1 MSYLLNLVYL
11 ITLIL
16 ASPWLVYNAIRKGK
30 YRQGWA
36 AKFLGRVPWRS
47 RERTGIWLHAVSVGE
62 VNLLQPLLAAIEEKH
77 PDWECVISTT
87 TRTGYELARQKYAPR
102 SVFYCPLDFSWAVRN
117 ALRRIH
123 PQLLVLVELEL
134 WPNLIRWT
142 RRSGVPVAVVNGRL
156 SASSA
161 RGYSRIRFLIR
172 RLLQATS
179 LVAVQNDE
187 YAERFRQLG
196 TSEDQLHVT
205 GSLKFDGIEM
215 DRENP
220 ASQQLAALAGIEKQ
234 DIVFLAGSTQA
245 PEEQLAVS
253 VFRELVDDYP
263 RLRLILV
270 PRHPERFAEVA
281 SMLDQQE
288 VEWIRRSELT
298 ADRQNTASRILLV
311 DAMGELGAWWGTAQ
325 IAFVGGSLGKRGGQN
340 MIEPSGY
347 GAAISFG
354 PHTQNFRDI
363 VKMLLQ
369 HDAAIVV
376 QDRQELAAFVKRCLE
391 DPEFSKQLG
400 QRAQQFVASQNGATD
415 RTLVLLESLL
425 NR

>member
-161 RGYSRIRFLIR
+161 RGYSRIRFIIR

-196 TSEDQLHVT
+196 TTEDQLHVT

-298 ADRQNTASRILLV
+298 ADRQNTAARILLV

-347 GAAISFG
+347 GAAVSFG

-363 VKMLLQ
+363 VEMLLQ

-391 DPEFSKQLG
+391 DPEFARQLG

-415 RTLVLLESLL
+415 RTLALLESLL

>member
-196 TSEDQLHVT
+196 TTEDQLHVT

-215 DRENP
+215 DRKNP
-220 ASQQLAALAGIEKQ
+220 VSQQLAALAGIEKQ

-347 GAAISFG
+347 GAAVSFG

-363 VKMLLQ
+363 VEMLLQ

-391 DPEFSKQLG
+391 NPEFARQLG

-415 RTLVLLESLL
+415 RTLALLESLL
-425 NR
+425 NS

>member
-77 PDWECVISTT
+77 PDWEYVISTT

-196 TSEDQLHVT
+196 TTEDQLHVT

-298 ADRQNTASRILLV
+298 ADRQNTAARILLV

-347 GAAISFG
+347 GAAVSFG

-363 VKMLLQ
+363 VEMLLQ

-391 DPEFSKQLG
+391 DPEFARQLG

-415 RTLVLLESLL
+415 RTLALLESLL

>member
-102 SVFYCPLDFSWAVRN
+102 SVFYCPLDFSWAVRT

-142 RRSGVPVAVVNGRL
+142 RRSDVPVAVVNGRL

-220 ASQQLAALAGIEKQ
+220 ASQQLAALAGINKQ

-245 PEEQLAVS
+245 PEEQFAVS
-253 VFRELVDDYP
+253 VFRELIDDYP
-263 RLRLILV
+263 NLRLILV

-281 SMLDQQE
+281 NMLDQQE
-288 VEWIRRSELT
+288 VEWCRRSELS
-298 ADRQNTASRILLV
+298 ADRENTTSRILLV

-347 GAAISFG
+347 GAAVSFG

-363 VKMLLQ
+363 VEMLLQ

-376 QDRQELAAFVKRCLE
+376 QDQQELAAFVKRCLE
-391 DPEFSKQLG
+391 DPEFARQLG
-400 QRAQQFVASQNGATD
+400 QRAQQFVASQNGATS
-415 RTLVLLESLL
+415 RTLALLESLL
-425 NR
+425 NS

>member
-102 SVFYCPLDFSWAVRN
+102 SVFYCPLDFSWAVRT

-220 ASQQLAALAGIEKQ
+220 ASQQLAALAGINKQ

-245 PEEQLAVS
+245 PEEQFAVS
-253 VFRELVDDYP
+253 VFRELIDDYP
-263 RLRLILV
+263 NLRLILV

-281 SMLDQQE
+281 NMLDQQE
-288 VEWIRRSELT
+288 VEWCRRSELS
-298 ADRQNTASRILLV
+298 ADRENTTSRILLV

-347 GAAISFG
+347 GAAVSFG

-363 VKMLLQ
+363 VEMLLQ

-376 QDRQELAAFVKRCLE
+376 QDQQELAAFVKRCLE
-391 DPEFSKQLG
+391 DPEFARQLG
-400 QRAQQFVASQNGATD
+400 QRAQQFVASQNGATS
-415 RTLVLLESLL
+415 RTLALLESLL
-425 NR
+425 NS

>member
-196 TSEDQLHVT
+196 TTEDQLHVT

-298 ADRQNTASRILLV
+298 ADRQNTAARILLV

-347 GAAISFG
+347 GAAVSFG

-363 VKMLLQ
+363 VEMLLQ

-391 DPEFSKQLG
+391 DPEFARQLG

-415 RTLVLLESLL
+415 RTLALLESLL

>member
-161 RGYSRIRFLIR
+161 RGYSRIRCLIR

-196 TSEDQLHVT
+196 TAEDQLHVT

-263 RLRLILV
+263 NLRLILV
-270 PRHPERFAEVA
+270 PRHPERFVEVA

-347 GAAISFG
+347 GAAVSFG

-363 VKMLLQ
+363 VEMLLQ

-391 DPEFSKQLG
+391 DPEFARQLG

-415 RTLVLLESLL
+415 RTLALLESLL

>member
-16 ASPWLVYNAIRKGK
+16 ASPWLAYNAIRKGK
-30 YRQGWA
+30 YRQGWG
-36 AKFLGRVPWRS
+36 AKFLGRVPYRS
-47 RERTGIWLHAVSVGE
+47 AERTGIWLHAVSVGE

-142 RRSGVPVAVVNGRL
+142 QRSGIPVAVVNGRL

-172 RLLQATS
+172 KLLRATN
-179 LVAVQNDE
+179 LIAVQNDE

-196 TSEDQLHVT
+196 TTESQLHVT

-215 DRENP
+215 DRQNP
-220 ASQQLAALAGIEKQ
+220 ATQQLATLAGI
-234 DIVFLAGSTQA
+234 DDRHTVFLAGSTQA
-245 PEEQLAVS
+245 PEEQIAVS
-253 VFRELVDDYP
+253 VFRELVKGHP
-263 RLRLILV
+263 NLRLILV
-270 PRHPERFAEVA
+270 PRHPERFSEVA
-281 SMLDQQE
+281 NMLDQQGIQ
-288 VEWIRRSELT
+288 WLRRSELIPGKET
-298 ADRQNTASRILLV
+298 AAPPVLLV

-347 GAAISFG
+347 GAAVSFG

-363 VKMLLQ
+363 VEMLRQ

-376 QDRQELAAFVKRCLE
+376 ENQQELAAFVKRCLE
-391 DPEFSKQLG
+391 EPKFARQLG
-400 QRAQQFVASQNGATD
+400 QRAQQFVASQNGATT
-415 RTLVLLESLL
+415 RTVALLEGLL
-425 NR
+425 SN